1 MSKVYKV
8 LMADDEEDILA
19 IMAKGIT
26 AEGYEVVTAR
36 DGEEAWQKIVSEN
49 PDVIVLDLTMP
60 KKDGF
65 GVLKELR
72 EHPPSAKW
80 QPVIVVTAR
89 KELEAMQQSFNLEAD
104 HYIAKPCRI
113 EDILKAIRLMISLI
127 PQHIS
132 KSDNSS

>member
-1 MSKVYKV
+1 MSKVYKI

-19 IMAKGIT
+19 IMAKKVA

-60 KKDGF
+60 GKDGF
-65 GVLKELR
+65 GVLKDLR
-72 EHPPSAKW
+72 ERPSSIKW

-127 PQHIS
+127 PQHIT
-132 KSDNSS
+132 KSDHSP